1 MTKNVAKTIGTM
13 KTAITD
19 NGVDDNV
26 NDVDDDDDND
36 DKNND
41 DDYIENDDGSGGNEK
56 NS

>member
-13 KTAITD
+13 KTTITD

-26 NDVDDDDDND
+26 NDVDDDCDND
-36 DKNND
+36 DD
-41 DDYIENDDGSGGNEK
+41 DDDDDGLGGNEK